1 MNTLKYRRPKG
12 TRDIIPEEYELR
24 EVLLAKIKKSIRAY
38 GYKFIITPTFEHT
51 ELFIR
56 SIGDSTDIVEKE
68 MYTFQDK
75 KGRSYTLRPEGT
87 APVIR
92 AFLENSIMPPAK
104 LAYIMNMFR
113 AERPQKGRYREFWQV
128 GVEAI
133 GIKDPLIDAEV
144 IEMGYSILK
153 ELGAEKLVVLINS
166 IGSIEERQA
175 YKSALLDYLN
185 EKEQEG
191 TLELCNDCKRRKSRN
206 PLRIL
211 DCKIDGPKLKDAPK
225 LKEFLSS
232 ESLKYF
238 EEIKT
243 YLDKWKVNYREDPTL
258 VRGLDYYN
266 HTAFEIVSE
275 KIGVEDTLLGGG
287 RYDSLVEDL
296 GGPATPAIGW
306 AFGLERIINY
316 FYQIPR
322 IPGPF
327 YFVATVNEFSKGYAI
342 GLLKKIREWK
352 IPSDMTYEPKSLKA
366 QMKIAD
372 RLNAVKAVIV
382 GEDEIKAQKVRVR
395 DLETGKEILVPEKE
409 LIRIYEEEMAKRKG
423 KGIL

>member
-1 MNTLKYRRPKG
+1 MKTLKYRRPRG

-24 EVLLAKIKKSIRAY
+24 ERLLEKVQKTIRAY
-38 GYKFIITPTFEHT
+38 GYKFIITPVFERT

-68 MYTFQDK
+68 MYTFKDK
-75 KGRSYTLRPEGT
+75 KGRSFTLRPEGT
-87 APVIR
+87 APVMR
-92 AFLENSIMPPAK
+92 AFLENGIVPPAK
-104 LAYIMNMFR
+104 LAYVMNMFR
-113 AERPQKGRYREFWQV
+113 AERPQKGRLREFWQV

-133 GIKDPLIDAEV
+133 GVKDPLVDAEV

-153 ELGAEKLVVLINS
+153 ELGAEKLVVLLNS
-166 IGSIEERQA
+166 IGSIDERQA
-175 YKSALLDYLN
+175 YKKALLDYIN
-185 EKEQEG
+185 EKEQDG
-191 TLELCNDCKRRKSRN
+191 SLDLCEDCKRRKNKN

-211 DCKIDGPKLKDAPK
+211 DCKIDGPKLKDAPS
-225 LKEFLSS
+225 LTEFLSP

-238 EEIKT
+238 NEVKK
-243 YLDKWKVNYREDPTL
+243 YLDRWKVNYREEPRL

-275 KIGVEDTLLGGG
+275 KIGVQDTLLGGG
-287 RYDSLVEDL
+287 RYDSLAEDM

-306 AFGLERIINY
+306 AMGLERIIDY
-316 FYQIPR
+316 FYRIPI

-327 YFVATVNEFSKGYAI
+327 YFVTTVNEFSKGYAI

-352 IPSDMTYEPKSLKA
+352 IPSDMTFEPKSLKA

-382 GEDEIKAQKVRVR
+382 GEDEIKLQKVRVR
-395 DLETGKEILVPEKE
+395 DLETGKEELVPEKD
-409 LIRIYEEEMAKRKG
+409 LVRIYEEYLAERRK
-423 KGIL
+423 KGLI